1 MHPVKFSTSPLALW
15 VCVHRCNASF
25 ISFSCRL
32 RTSSLTS
39 LSRVLRRSLRA
50 ARQQGRQQQWMGR
63 RTPKFLLWTR
73 LTQSWRRSGRGLR
86 RVVAVQCGGGDRH
99 WESFH
104 GHVCLNHGAGQV
116 WFGYCVSWQYN
127 ARGGGVEGDWE
138 FSCFFVKNY
147 TPNQGRVDQSSGY
160 GGMAV
165 WQGHRVAMSNGPAV
179 P

>member
-1 MHPVKFSTSPLALW
+1 MHWVQCILHSINELVWKLVCRCRCAPCEVQHLTPGPVGVCAQVQCILHFLQLPIEDQFIDELEQGAAPQSASGKAAGTAAAVDGETDTEIPFMDTSNPIMAQ
-15 VCVHRCNASF
+15 V
-25 ISFSCRL
+25 
-32 RTSSLTS
+32 
-39 LSRVLRRSLRA
+39 
-50 ARQQGRQQQWMGR
+50 
-63 RTPKFLLWTR
+63 
-73 LTQSWRRSGRGLR
+73 RSG
-86 RVVAVQCGGGDRH
+86 
-99 WESFH
+99 
-104 GHVCLNHGAGQV
+104 
-116 WFGYCVSWQYN
+116 FGYCVSWQYN